1 MRIVIVEDEQSI
13 RNGLKNLVEKINP
26 NYHVVGSAAN
36 GIHGLNLVKEQLP
49 DVVITDVRM
58 PDMDGLEMI
67 GALNAVGITTR
78 YIIVSAY
85 SEFAYAK
92 KAMSLGATEYILKPI
107 SIADLSESLSKVEL
121 QLRSSAQQDSIDSLE
136 AAVRMLVL
144 RGDSL
149 GAPLRQKIAA
159 KYHITPDTHMAMVL
173 FYYGACYDTL
183 QVTVSHM
190 TCQKFQAECDMVCAI
205 PLEGQK
211 SYLYILLGVRGRE
224 SFAKWLESSVKI
236 HSQMLW
242 YGAAVSLAFCQG
254 VDGLYPGAM
263 ELLHTLNWHI
273 SLPNAPM
280 LRCPEVLALQ
290 TEHCAY
296 PISLENQLRAAVCSQ
311 DTEKIRKQCRLFQQ
325 HFSGGQLYQPQEI
338 KECYTRFLWTLT
350 TLAKEVGMISATNV
364 SSKSVMERILPAHT
378 LDELDQVADELVS
391 FVCARN
397 ALPAGSEQNLV
408 IMRAK
413 SMIHEFYSTGIT
425 LDEIANKLNITP
437 EYLSSQFH
445 KETGQTF
452 SVYIRN
458 YRIAKAKELLIGTQ
472 LKLHQ
477 IAAQVGYAD
486 PKYFGQV
493 FKKCTGQLPAD
504 YRRSKK

>member
-1 MRIVIVEDEQSI
+1 MRIVIVEDELQI
-13 RNGLKNLVEKINP
+13 RTGLKNLVERINP
-26 NYHVVGSAAN
+26 NYHVVGCAAN

-58 PDMDGLEMI
+58 PEMDGLEMI
-67 GALNAVGITTR
+67 GALNAVGISTK
-78 YIIVSAY
+78 YIIISAY
-85 SEFAYAK
+85 SEFSYAK
-92 KAMSLGATEYILKPI
+92 KAISLGATEYILKPI
-107 SIADLSESLSKVEL
+107 SIADLSESLTKVEM
-121 QLRSSAQQDSIDSLE
+121 QIKASAHQDSIDSLE
-136 AAVRMLVL
+136 SALRMLVL
-144 RGDSL
+144 RGDSVSPSL
-149 GAPLRQKIAA
+149 QRKIAT
-159 KYHITPDTHMAMVL
+159 KYHIPEQSHLALVL
-173 FYYGACYDTL
+173 FYYGTHYDSI
-183 QVTVSHM
+183 QSPVSHM
-190 TCQKFQAECDMVCAI
+190 TCQKFQTECDMVCAI
-205 PLEGQK
+205 PLDEQK
-211 SYLYILLGVRGRE
+211 SYLYILLSIPEPEG
-224 SFAKWLESSVKI
+224 FAKWLESSVKI

-242 YGAAVSLAFCQG
+242 YGASVSLAFCQG
-254 VDGLYPGAM
+254 VGELHSRAM
-263 ELLHTLNWHI
+263 ELLRTLNWHI
-273 SLPNAPM
+273 ALPDVPVI
-280 LRCPEVLALQ
+280 RYPEVTHLQ
-290 TEHCAY
+290 TAPCAY
-296 PISLENQLRAAVCSQ
+296 PISLENQLRSVVCSQ
-311 DTEKIRKQCRLFQQ
+311 DIEKIRNQCALFQK
-325 HFSGGQLYQPQEI
+325 HFSGVQLYQPQEI

-364 SSKSVMERILPAHT
+364 SSKSVMEQILPTHT
-378 LDELDQVADELVS
+378 LEELDQVVEELLRFLNIQS
-391 FVCARN
+391 N
-397 ALPAGSEQNLV
+397 QALPEERNLV

-477 IAAQVGYAD
+477 IAAQVGYTD